1 MNGRPPNVVNARAV
15 PEQELGKGRIFA
27 RDANLGRAAGSVN
40 VGLVLQTVPP
50 GKQSAPEHYH
60 MVEEEIFYV
69 LGGRGT
75 LLQDGEPVPVE
86 EGDVISF
93 PAGTKVSHA
102 FVADREEELRFLAFG
117 QRSSDEVAVQPRSGK
132 VLVRSLGFGG
142 YLGEEAD
149 YFDGEPV

>member
-1 MNGRPPNVVNARAV
+1 MDERPPNVVNVRVV
-15 PEQELGKGRIFA
+15 PEQELGKGRIAA
-27 RDANLGRAAGSVN
+27 RDTDLGRAAGSVN
-40 VGLVLQTVPP
+40 VGLVLQTVPT

-60 MVEEEIFYV
+60 MVEEELFFV

-86 EGDVISF
+86 EGDVISY

-102 FVADREEELRFLAFG
+102 FVADKGEELRFLAFG
-117 QRSSDEVAVQPRSGK
+117 QRSPDEVAVQPRSGK
-132 VLVRSLGFGG
+132 VLIRSLGFGG

-149 YFDGEPV
+149 YFDGELV